1 MYTYANISFP
11 GTVEMEEC
19 SANWQGSNKELMGMV
34 KSSKQVVYQRLC
46 LEKSHPGSLK
56 GLL

>member
-34 KSSKQVVYQRLC
+34 KSSKQVCQRLC